1 MSFIIWE
8 KVLNIFLKLNSSAV
22 LSITKLENKEGVA
35 III

>member
-22 LSITKLENKEGVA
+22 LSITKLENKGVA